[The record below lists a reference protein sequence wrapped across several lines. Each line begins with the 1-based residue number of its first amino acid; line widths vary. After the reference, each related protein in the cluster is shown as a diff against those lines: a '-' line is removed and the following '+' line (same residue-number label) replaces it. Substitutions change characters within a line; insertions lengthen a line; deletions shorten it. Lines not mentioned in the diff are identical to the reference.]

1 MGFSRQEHWSGLSF
15 PPPPGDLPNPG
26 IKPRSPELVGGFFTT
41 ASSGKPKVPP
51 CPPKVASGWPLGTC
65 PPASVMG
72 AILRAPLA
80 TLVPL
85 MGSLILLPE
94 APIPQAPPTSSRC
107 LTGSRPLGLDG
118 LCRVKPAVLHK
129 GESRPSYPACLW
141 REQRKGQSKRNLSF
155 LADQDLE
162 HVWGRGP
169 HSKLRFNS

>member
-1 MGFSRQEHWSGLSF
+1 MEFPRQKYFRGLLF
-15 PPPPGDLPNPG
+15 PSPGDLPDPG
-26 IKPRSPELVGGFFTT
+26 IKPQSPELVGGFFTT

-85 MGSLILLPE
+85 MGSLLLLPE